1 MKRFG
6 TAKLLLFIAITLLV
20 LSVSLGAASLFPIQK
35 SDSSS
40 IVLVNK
46 VLINDTF
53 RLSPNETYRQGLGSF
68 HGGENISLFIQN
80 SSDSLQKFSFNFS
93 IVAINGS
100 LYSILIHSG
109 INYNFTAG
117 PYYYDAV
124 FSNSTNTDVI
134 DFQATIQ
141 KPDLVALSSLTN
153 ETSKILFLIS
163 IALSI
168 VLVLKTVFSGSSNLK
183 LRTKSLSTL
192 DGKNRRY
199 LLILLLISLV
209 FWLSIVAFNGNPLG
223 NFEQWYTDHARDS
236 YVSSLFLKDGF
247 SVFNQPLSKLANTDN
262 SYFKFVTWPEM
273 PHLYPLG
280 SILLFAPFGVL
291 LQSGF
296 APILIYKIEIAI
308 FVIFAHICLY
318 FFLNNYLKKD
328 VDSSLVSAVTP
339 KSSKIN
345 QKTIEKYYVWLLKG
359 IGLYI
364 IYVSLVVYAA
374 DGMFD
379 SVAFLFSLF
388 AIFMFLT
395 ERYDYF
401 FLLIAVSVFFKYQAG
416 IFLFPLIIVA
426 IIKLLSQNRLS
437 NLIRNKAVVVGIVF
451 AVVSIFT
458 AYLSAPFMFSTR
470 PELIMN
476 GINAFSSNRQISWT
490 LQSFSVLLTLA
501 ATLVYAFYM
510 LNKNCLLC
518 LLALFLLIPSFMLPY
533 FQNWY
538 LPFIFV
544 YVLIPQQKKE
554 VQATIIWLI
563 FMVFVLS
570 FGGIAFNPLQIFG
583 GIQRLI

>member
-1 MKRFG
+1 
-6 TAKLLLFIAITLLV
+6 
-20 LSVSLGAASLFPIQK
+20 
-35 SDSSS
+35 
-40 IVLVNK
+40 
-46 VLINDTF
+46 
-53 RLSPNETYRQGLGSF
+53 
-68 HGGENISLFIQN
+68 
-80 SSDSLQKFSFNFS
+80 
-93 IVAINGS
+93 
-100 LYSILIHSG
+100 
-109 INYNFTAG
+109 
-117 PYYYDAV
+117 
-124 FSNSTNTDVI
+124 
-134 DFQATIQ
+134 
-141 KPDLVALSSLTN
+141 
-153 ETSKILFLIS
+153 
-163 IALSI
+163 
-168 VLVLKTVFSGSSNLK
+168 
-183 LRTKSLSTL
+183 
-192 DGKNRRY
+192 
-199 LLILLLISLV
+199 
-209 FWLSIVAFNGNPLG
+209 
-223 NFEQWYTDHARDS
+223 
-236 YVSSLFLKDGF
+236 
-247 SVFNQPLSKLANTDN
+247 
-262 SYFKFVTWPEM
+262 M

-308 FVIFAHICLY
+308 FLIFAHICLY
-318 FFLNNYLKKD
+318 FFLNNFLKKNI
-328 VDSSLVSAVTP
+328 DSSLISAITSF

-345 QKTIEKYYVWLLKG
+345 QKTMEKYYVWLLKG

-401 FLLIAVSVFFKYQAG
+401 FLLIAVSVFLKYQAG
-416 IFLFPLIIVA
+416 IFLFPLIIFA
-426 IIKLLSQNRLS
+426 IIKLISQNSLS

-476 GINAFSSNRQISWT
+476 GINAFSSNTQISWT
-490 LQSFSVLLTLA
+490 MQSFTVLLTLS
-501 ATLVYAFYM
+501 ATLIYAFYM
-510 LNKNCLLC
+510 LNKNSLLS
-518 LLALFLLIPSFMLPY
+518 LSALFILVPSFMMPY

-538 LPFIFV
+538 LPFIFI
-544 YVLIPQQKKE
+544 YVLVPQQKKE

>member
-1 MKRFG
+1 MKSFG
-6 TAKLLLFIAITLLV
+6 TAKLLLFIAISLLV

-35 SDSSS
+35 SGNPS
-40 IVLVNK
+40 IVLANK

-68 HGGENISLFIQN
+68 HGGENISLLIQN
-80 SSDSLQKFSFNFS
+80 PPNSIQNFSFNFS
-93 IVAINGS
+93 ILAINGS
-100 LYSILIHSG
+100 IYSTLINSEV
-109 INYNFTAG
+109 NYNFTAG
-117 PYYYDAV
+117 AYYYDAV
-124 FSNSTNTDVI
+124 FSDSTNSGI
-134 DFQATIQ
+134 IHFQATFQ
-141 KPDLVALSSLTN
+141 KPEFRALSLVLN
-153 ETSKILFLIS
+153 EISKILFL
-163 IALSI
+163 LSI
-168 VLVLKTVFSGSSNLK
+168 VLSIILVLKTVFSSSSNLK
-183 LRTKSLSTL
+183 LRTRRLPTL
-192 DGKNRRY
+192 DEKNRRY

-209 FWLSIVAFNGNPLG
+209 FWLSIVAFNHNPLG
-223 NFEQWYTDHARDS
+223 NFEKWYTDHARDS

-247 SVFNQPLSKLANTDN
+247 SVFNQPLNKLANTDN

-308 FVIFAHICLY
+308 FLIFAHICLY
-318 FFLNNYLKKD
+318 FFLNNFLKKNI
-328 VDSSLVSAVTP
+328 DSSLISAITSF

-345 QKTIEKYYVWLLKG
+345 QKTMEKYYVWLLKG

-401 FLLIAVSVFFKYQAG
+401 FLLIAVSVFLKYQAG
-416 IFLFPLIIVA
+416 IFLFPLIIFA
-426 IIKLLSQNRLS
+426 IIKLISQNSLS

-476 GINAFSSNRQISWT
+476 GINAFSSNTQISWT
-490 LQSFSVLLTLA
+490 MQSFTVLLTLS
-501 ATLVYAFYM
+501 ATLIYAFYM
-510 LNKNCLLC
+510 LNKNSLLS
-518 LLALFLLIPSFMLPY
+518 LLALFILVPSFMMPY

-538 LPFIFV
+538 LPFIFI
-544 YVLIPQQKKE
+544 YVLVPQQKKRYR
-554 VQATIIWLI
+554 QQL
-563 FMVFVLS
+563 
-570 FGGIAFNPLQIFG
+570 FG
-583 GIQRLI
+583 